1 MKLTICR
8 AWIFAAGLVLGFC
21 LLSEESASTQARDAF
36 DGSRRVLAWLG
47 RLSPQAA
54 QYHEI
59 LTSFSEA
66 IDTYQAKLAREKNQL
81 KITYVERI
89 LSLDSC
95 EGSLGSQDAA
105 QPMSAGLDAMMTGS
119 GAQENE
125 LTPASISD
133 SMGSQG
139 LLEFPGPS
147 GEDEIMLN
155 LLWDGYAMNFG
166 DSGN

>member
-21 LLSEESASTQARDAF
+21 LLSEESATTQARDAF
-36 DGSRRVLAWLG
+36 DGSRQVLEWIG

-59 LTSFSEA
+59 LSSFSEA

-81 KITYVERI
+81 KISYVERI
-89 LSLDSC
+89 LSLDSY
-95 EGSLGSQDAA
+95 EGSMGSHD
-105 QPMSAGLDAMMTGS
+105 STRSITAGVDAMMTGS
-119 GAQENE
+119 GAQENG
-125 LTPASISD
+125 LTPNSITD

-155 LLWDGYAMNFG
+155 LLWDGYALNFG
-166 DSGN
+166 EPGL